1 MRVMAH
7 PAFHIALVGRV
18 GVPRHCSGAFSH
30 LGQVPVTPDTPCR
43 RGLRL
48 RSALVVAGAAREPGV
63 LVAIREEGQILRP
76 GADSP

>member
-30 LGQVPVTPDTPCR
+30 LGQVPMTPDAPYC

-48 RSALVVAGAAREPGV
+48 RPALVVAGAAREPGV

-76 GADSP
+76 GAESP